1 MNLAARL
8 RGPER
13 KALTSGCHTG
23 GFMRLAS
30 SFSRRLYN
38 FHSALVV
45 VAAVTLST
53 ACGSSS
59 MSKTA
64 PLTGNTAV
72 TVIISSTAN
81 DQLAEFDLGFQSI
94 TLTSQSGKTVTL
106 ASSSTSGPP
115 LDAEF
120 MHLNGTAQPLLTAT
134 IPQDIYTS
142 ATMTLGG
149 GAFVCLALGQVD
161 GEQTLSSATYSLFP
175 PTATVNFPS
184 PLTVTGTSMAL
195 SLNLLVS
202 QSATLGDCVNV
213 AGFSGFSA
221 APTFNLA
228 PLTLA
233 ASPTNSANGRVMGID
248 GEVTAVS
255 SGGNSFTLLIPNYVP
270 AETGLPVSVQS
281 DGNTMYQGISGPSA
295 LRVGAF
301 VNMDGTIQS
310 DGSLLATR
318 IAVEDPS
325 AVYVFRGP
333 LMQVASSVS
342 SFFMHAREMQGAGI
356 PGYPTGEGAPFN
368 YGSAAFQISGQLSN
382 LGSLPFVPSF
392 NGSNMVPG
400 QEVYISTTT
409 LPFNG
414 PYPAVATMTLM
425 PQTIDGT
432 VAALSQ
438 SGSFTDYTVSLA
450 SYDLFPMLAVQPDQT
465 TVENNPS
472 QVEVYVD
479 NNTQLLNTQPLATGS
494 TLRFYGLV
502 FNDNGTLRMDCAQ
515 VNDGV
520 AFTAQPTAQ
529 QARMETS
536 TVQQT
541 RRKGP
546 NSLQQT
552 MNTITRQP

>member
-1 MNLAARL
+1 
-8 RGPER
+8 
-13 KALTSGCHTG
+13 
-23 GFMRLAS
+23 MRLAS
-30 SFSRRLYN
+30 SSPRQVFGISL
-38 FHSALVV
+38 ALI
-45 VAAVTLST
+45 VAAGVFNTGCGGRNMSSPILS
-53 ACGSSS
+53 
-59 MSKTA
+59 
-64 PLTGNTAV
+64 GNTAV
-72 TVIISSTAN
+72 TIVVTSTAN
-81 DQLAEFDLGFQSI
+81 DQLAEFDLGFQDI
-94 TLTSQSGKTVTL
+94 TLTSQSGKTAAL

-142 ATMTLGG
+142 ATLKLGG

-161 GEQTLSSATYSLFP
+161 GEQTLSTATYSLFP

-184 PLTVTGTSMAL
+184 PLTVTGTSMVL

-213 AGFSGFSA
+213 DGFSGFSA
-221 APTFNLA
+221 APTFNLT

-233 ASPTNSANGRVMGID
+233 ASPTNSANGKVMGID

-255 SGGNSFTLLIPNYVP
+255 SGGNTFTLSIPSYVP
-270 AETGLPVSVQS
+270 ALTGLPVSVQLDS
-281 DGNTMYQGISGPSA
+281 NTMYQGISGLSA
-295 LRVGAF
+295 LTVGTF
-301 VNMDGTIQS
+301 VNMDGAIQS

-333 LMQVASSVS
+333 LMEVTPSVS
-342 SFFMHAREMQGAGI
+342 AFFMHAREMQGAGL
-356 PGYPTGEGAPFN
+356 PGFPTGESASFK

-409 LPFNG
+409 SFPIA
-414 PYPAVATMTLM
+414 PYPAVTTMTLM
-425 PQTIDGT
+425 PQTINGT
-432 VAALSQ
+432 VTVMSQ
-438 SGSFTDYTVSLA
+438 SGSFTDYTISLA
-450 SYDLFPMLAVQPDQT
+450 PYDLFPMLASQPGQT
-465 TVENNPS
+465 TLENNPS
-472 QVEVYVD
+472 QVEVYID
-479 NNTQLLNTQPLATGS
+479 SNTQMLNKQPLGAGS

-520 AFTAQPTAQ
+520 DFTTQSSASQ
-529 QARMETS
+529 QAHMEKRA
-536 TVQQT
+536 VQQT
-541 RRKGP
+541 RGEGP
-546 NSLQQT
+546 NSLPQT
-552 MNTITRQP
+552 ISVTTGQP